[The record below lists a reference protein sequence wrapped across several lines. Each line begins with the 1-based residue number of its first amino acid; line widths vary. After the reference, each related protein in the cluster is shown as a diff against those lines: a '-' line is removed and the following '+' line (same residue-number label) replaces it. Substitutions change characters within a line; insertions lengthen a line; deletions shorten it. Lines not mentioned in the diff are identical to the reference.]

1 MGYSSRGKKKKTEK
15 DDRFFSMLCFQ
26 ISVCL
31 VTLAVFF
38 CAVQMGGENKAAAQE
53 TAGLLCG
60 DQAETLVEWE
70 GLFEKPKQ
78 YCNMAWESVSHFFSG
93 GAAEILEKLK
103 DFLSEQIVPPEK
115 LPQEDL
121 SPVIGESGAG
131 GELPSSDLRKA
142 AEGTT
147 LAPYQLTA
155 QMISPVSGLVTS
167 MFGWREHPVS
177 HQDDFHKGVDI
188 AAAMDTPILAALPG
202 VVEETGYSE
211 SYGNFVVLRHSDRL
225 KTTYNHCSKILASQ
239 GEQLARGD
247 RIALV
252 GSTGISTGPHLHFE
266 VVIEGLKAD
275 PLLSLEVEEYEA

>member
-1 MGYSSRGKKKKTEK
+1 MLGKALRSGSEGASGH
-15 DDRFFSMLCFQ
+15 FGQSA
-26 ISVCL
+26 SGEY
-31 VTLAVFF
+31 AVL
-38 CAVQMGGENKAAAQE
+38 MS
-53 TAGLLCG
+53 TALP
-60 DQAETLVEWE
+60 EE
-70 GLFEKPKQ
+70 
-78 YCNMAWESVSHFFSG
+78 
-93 GAAEILEKLK
+93 EKLK

-252 GSTGISTGPHLHFE
+252 GSTGISDRTTPPFE

>member
-1 MGYSSRGKKKKTEK
+1 MGYSSRGKKKKIEK

-26 ISVCL
+26 ISICL

-60 DQAETLVEWE
+60 EQAETLVEWE
-70 GLFEKPKQ
+70 ELFEKPKQ

-121 SPVIGESGAG
+121 SPVVGESGAG
-131 GELPSSDLRKA
+131 GKLPSSNLRKA

-211 SYGNFVVLRHSDRL
+211 SY
-225 KTTYNHCSKILASQ
+225 
-239 GEQLARGD
+239 
-247 RIALV
+247 
-252 GSTGISTGPHLHFE
+252 
-266 VVIEGLKAD
+266 
-275 PLLSLEVEEYEA
+275 

>member
-60 DQAETLVEWE
+60 EQAKTLVEWE

-93 GAAEILEKLK
+93 GATEILEKLK

-115 LPQEDL
+115 LPQEDM
-121 SPVIGESGAG
+121 SPVVGESGAG
-131 GELPSSDLRKA
+131 GELL
-142 AEGTT
+142 
-147 LAPYQLTA
+147 LT
-155 QMISPVSGLVTS
+155 
-167 MFGWREHPVS
+167 
-177 HQDDFHKGVDI
+177 
-188 AAAMDTPILAALPG
+188 
-202 VVEETGYSE
+202 
-211 SYGNFVVLRHSDRL
+211 
-225 KTTYNHCSKILASQ
+225 
-239 GEQLARGD
+239 
-247 RIALV
+247 
-252 GSTGISTGPHLHFE
+252 
-266 VVIEGLKAD
+266 
-275 PLLSLEVEEYEA
+275 